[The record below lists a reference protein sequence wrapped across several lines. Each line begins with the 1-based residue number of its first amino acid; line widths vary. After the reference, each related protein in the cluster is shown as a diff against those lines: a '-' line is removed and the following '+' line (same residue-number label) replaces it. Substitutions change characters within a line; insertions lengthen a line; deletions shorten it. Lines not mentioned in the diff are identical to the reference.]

1 MGGDKNKIQ
10 KEHDQKIS
18 KILQQS
24 YNIQDQPK
32 QSEVKEKLE
41 TLTES
46 DITKELIPKFQKI
59 YADKSLDSKEK
70 DRKMIQLI
78 TDMMSDP
85 RIQSSIIKML
95 EKHLKDMNVKKATHL
110 VLMAMERTS
119 FGSGEDV
126 LEEMFDTWEP
136 FLSKAIELVGIESLA
151 TVCAIHAAVEKVAK
165 PHQQRTLRLLTKKV
179 LDGLSDQA
187 MARRLSNGM
196 SVALKGTHNDILDA
210 LQDKPAFL
218 SSGMK
223 AEKLKA
229 KTIHLATKSPK
240 NNHI

>member
-1 MGGDKNKIQ
+1 MGKTPIDKNQVPIKHEQ
-10 KEHDQKIS
+10 M
-18 KILQQS
+18 
-24 YNIQDQPK
+24 PK
-32 QSEVKEKLE
+32 QTSEINGRLE

-59 YADKSLDSKEK
+59 YADKTIDSKEK
-70 DRKMIQLI
+70 DKMIQLI

-136 FLSKAIELVGIESLA
+136 FLSKAIELIGIESLA

-165 PHQQRTLRLLTKKV
+165 PHQQTTLRLLTKKV
-179 LDGLSDQA
+179 LDGLNDQA
-187 MARRLSNGM
+187 MAQRLSNGM
-196 SVALKGTHNDILDA
+196 SAALKGTHNDILDA
-210 LQDKPAFL
+210 LQDKPTFL
-218 SSGMK
+218 SSDMK
-223 AEKLKA
+223 AEKLKE
-229 KTIHLATKSPK
+229 KTMHLAAKFPK
-240 NNHI
+240 G